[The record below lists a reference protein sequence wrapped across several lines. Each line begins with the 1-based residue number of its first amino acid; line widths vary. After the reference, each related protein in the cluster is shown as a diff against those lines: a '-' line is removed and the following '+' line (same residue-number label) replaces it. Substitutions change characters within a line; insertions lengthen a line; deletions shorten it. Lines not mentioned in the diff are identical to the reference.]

1 MCPAQCV
8 TYVPDRSQG
17 HQGLFST
24 VSVGIPL
31 VVSNSFSG
39 IISLDCRTFGFS
51 VAFR

>member
-1 MCPAQCV
+1 MFPTA
-8 TYVPDRSQG
+8 

-51 VAFR
+51 VAFRECLEALIAGFI